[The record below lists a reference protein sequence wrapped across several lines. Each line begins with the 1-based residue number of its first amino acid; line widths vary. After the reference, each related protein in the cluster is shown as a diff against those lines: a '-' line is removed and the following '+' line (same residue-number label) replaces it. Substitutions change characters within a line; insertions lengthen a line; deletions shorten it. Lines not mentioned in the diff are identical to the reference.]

1 MATQAFSRSSP
12 IRYALITV
20 GLTALLG
27 TAISGLQWR
36 RFQELQSVATGTQ
49 RPEQLRLQ
57 EEQDRLRL
65 SLLRR
70 MPSFGYDNMIANWTF
85 LNFLQYFGNVDA
97 RRQVGYTV
105 SPEFF
110 EVIVDRDPR
119 FVAPYIFLSTST
131 SMFAGQ
137 PERAVAMMQ
146 RGLKS
151 MTATLPPGGY
161 RVWRY
166 LGIDQLLFLGD
177 GDGARQSF
185 EMAAA
190 WADQSDE
197 PEAAAVAQA
206 SRQTAAFLVENPTSK
221 AAQISAWIQVIN
233 LAVDEQVQRIAV
245 ERIQALGGEILDL
258 GEGRVT
264 VRYRTDE

>member
-1 MATQAFSRSSP
+1 MATPAFPRPKS
-12 IRYALITV
+12 IRYALTMA

-27 TAISGLQWR
+27 VAIAGLQWQ
-36 RFQELQSVATGTQ
+36 RFQQLQAVAAGTQ
-49 RPEQLRLQ
+49 SLEQLRLQ
-57 EEQDRLRL
+57 EDQDRLRL

-70 MPSFGYDNMIANWTF
+70 MPSFGHDNMIANWTF

-137 PERAVAMMQ
+137 PERAVEMMQ
-146 RGLKS
+146 RGLNS

-177 GDGARQSF
+177 GNGARQSF
-185 EMAAA
+185 EMAAD

-197 PEAAAVAQA
+197 PEAIFVAQA
-206 SRQTAAFLVENPTSK
+206 SRQTAAFLATNPSSK

-233 LAVDEQVQRIAV
+233 LAVDDQVRRIAI